1 MIDEYSFYILA
12 AYGLAIVLLMG
23 LYSTTIVQLRTLR
36 DRLDDEG

>member
-23 LYSTTIVQLRTLR
+23 LYSTTIVQLRSLR
-36 DRLDDEG
+36 DRLDDES